1 MTIYRVLI
9 LTLLLQGCAA
19 SKQALTEADCS
30 VLYRKGWSEFLD
42 IEAVESEIR
51 LQFPKVVSLK
61 QGHSLKWFSK
71 SNSEIAICKAIPN
84 NDGCGTIYSFF
95 NKEDGFWVR
104 GEDIVTICSGHP
116 R

>member
-9 LTLLLQGCAA
+9 LTLLLQGCFA

-30 VLYRKGWSEFLD
+30 ALYRKGWNEFLD
-42 IEAVESEIR
+42 IETVESEIT
-51 LQFPKVVSLK
+51 LQFPKVVSIK
-61 QGHSLKWFSK
+61 QGHLLKWFYK
-71 SNSEIAICKAIPN
+71 SNSEIAICKAISN
-84 NDGCGTIYSFF
+84 NDSCGAIYSSF